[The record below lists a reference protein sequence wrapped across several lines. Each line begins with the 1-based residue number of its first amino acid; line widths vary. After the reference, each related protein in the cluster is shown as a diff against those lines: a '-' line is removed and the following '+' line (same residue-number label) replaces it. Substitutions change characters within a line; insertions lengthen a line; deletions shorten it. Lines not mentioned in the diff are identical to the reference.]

1 MCQIHLARDWIS
13 AWSTEFTLE
22 FRAVYVREDV
32 LDLEPVIGIRQIYS
46 LYI

>member
-22 FRAVYVREDV
+22 FRAVYVQEDV
-32 LDLEPVIGIRQIYS
+32 LEPVIGIRQIHP